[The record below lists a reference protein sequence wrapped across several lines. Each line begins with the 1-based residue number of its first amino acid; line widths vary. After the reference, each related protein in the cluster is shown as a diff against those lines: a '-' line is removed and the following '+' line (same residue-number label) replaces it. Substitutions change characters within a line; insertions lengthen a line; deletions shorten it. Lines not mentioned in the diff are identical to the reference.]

1 MDTEFKYRPFI
12 RYSHADEE
20 WAKWLHRALETYR
33 VPKHLVG
40 RETESGPVPER
51 IAPVFRDRDELAT
64 ATNLG
69 DHAGAEPLLLESQAG
84 LEQSPIPRMAERG
97 RIRVVELY
105 TAWGR
110 PEQARKYGGTK

>member
-1 MDTEFKYRPFI
+1 MAAPGARDLPGTEAPRWTGDGV
-12 RYSHADEE
+12 RTGARAD
-20 WAKWLHRALETYR
+20 RAG
-33 VPKHLVG
+33 V
-40 RETESGPVPER
+40 
-51 IAPVFRDRDELAT
+51 RDRDELAT